1 MACGTG
7 CNSNY
12 SEKDEYTPV
21 CSFPADNK
29 TREKSFLAIPRPS
42 EDYET
47 NKRLRVC

>member
-29 TREKSFLAIPRPS
+29 TREKSFLANLDQVKTTRQ
-42 EDYET
+42 T
-47 NKRLRVC
+47 ND